1 MTSGGS
7 LLREVMLS
15 SYVEWRI
22 TKFSGKI
29 LRKLIGCV
37 GFMPKEWPLP
47 LKPNISLPKVLSLQI
62 LSEGLLYAERRS

>member
-1 MTSGGS
+1 MTSAGS

-22 TKFSGKI
+22 TKFSGKT
-29 LRKLIGCV
+29 LTRLIGYA

-47 LKPNISLPKVLSLQI
+47 LRPNISRLEVP
-62 LSEGLLYAERRS
+62 